1 MLVEAGAAVEAT
13 GAKSMYAHVFHA
25 CSVAIETLDPFI
37 LYFLPAT
44 ARPSTTLRSGA
55 TLTSA
60 SFSWM
65 PAL

>member
-1 MLVEAGAAVEAT
+1 
-13 GAKSMYAHVFHA
+13 MYAHVFHA